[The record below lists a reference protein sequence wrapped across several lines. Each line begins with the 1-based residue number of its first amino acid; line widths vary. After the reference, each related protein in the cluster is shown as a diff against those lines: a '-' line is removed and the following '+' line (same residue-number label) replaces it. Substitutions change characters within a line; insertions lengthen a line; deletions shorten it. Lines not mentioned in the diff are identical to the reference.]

1 MDLRN
6 ITLVSVGY
14 IEEVYLRSVIDT
26 AGKEFSLPVVVREGF
41 IDISEFFDPTRR
53 QYNGTKLLKEID
65 ILFGSD
71 NTKTIG
77 LFSIDLFIPILTYI
91 FGQAYLKG
99 RTGIAS
105 YYRLSNDRYGMTGNG
120 KNGVR
125 KTMSGWKDSATK
137 NPAGS
142 GLPMNAAI
150 GKEGNETN
158 GSGKRTAAMSGK
170 CADGPGKANMNGM
183 SGNDWKTNGTSIG
196 CGKLRLKSLRQ

>member
-26 AGKEFSLPVVVREGF
+26 AGREFSLPVVVREGF

-91 FGQAYLKG
+91 FGQAYLNG

-120 KNGVR
+120 NLVMERFQKEVNHELGHTFGLVHCHVPDCVMR
-125 KTMSGWKDSATK
+125 SSTYVEDIDQKKMHLCSHCRSNLNAT
-137 NPAGS
+137 
-142 GLPMNAAI
+142 L
-150 GKEGNETN
+150 
-158 GSGKRTAAMSGK
+158 
-170 CADGPGKANMNGM
+170 
-183 SGNDWKTNGTSIG
+183 SIV
-196 CGKLRLKSLRQ
+196 

>member
-26 AGKEFSLPVVVREGF
+26 AGREFSLPVVVREGF

-91 FGQAYLKG
+91 FGQAYLNG

-120 KNGVR
+120 NLVMERFQKEVIHEIGHTFGLVHCHIPDCVMRSSTYVEDIDQKKMHVCSHCRSILN
-125 KTMSGWKDSATK
+125 ATL
-137 NPAGS
+137 S
-142 GLPMNAAI
+142 
-150 GKEGNETN
+150 TV
-158 GSGKRTAAMSGK
+158 
-170 CADGPGKANMNGM
+170 
-183 SGNDWKTNGTSIG
+183 
-196 CGKLRLKSLRQ
+196 